1 MSHKSPHKRLSKLR
15 RKHRKPAGLPP
26 GTVVHTGERVSE
38 QVVIRAMR
46 FTEETCDEK
55 TLANVADV
63 QSFLTHPGV
72 KWIDVAGLH
81 DTRLIEAIGKSVS
94 IHPLAVEDIANT
106 HQRPKIED
114 YPEQLIVYLRDF
126 ERDESKGLLDDQV
139 TLILGK
145 DYVLTFCEREPSEFD
160 VIRERIR
167 NKQGQLRLR
176 DADYLLYRLLDIL
189 VDQYFE
195 LLDTHADE
203 VDRQQAF
210 LLEGAVGKPLL
221 QEIMNT
227 HDELLLLRRS
237 IAPLKDALSA
247 LERRDSHLISPA
259 TRIYFRD
266 VHDHAQHAAEM
277 LDTMREL
284 GAMSI
289 ELYISRLSLRQN
301 DVMRVLTVIATIF
314 LPLTF
319 LVGIWGMNFDNMPEL
334 HWKYGY
340 FLALGLMAIVSLFM
354 LFYFKR
360 KRWTHE
366 ETD

>member
-1 MSHKSPHKRLSKLR
+1 M
-15 RKHRKPAGLPP
+15 
-26 GTVVHTGERVSE
+26 HTGERVSE
-38 QVVIRAMR
+38 QVVILAMR
-46 FTEETCDEK
+46 FAEEMCDEK
-55 TLANVADV
+55 TLTTVADV
-63 QSFLTHPGV
+63 QNFLSHPGI

-81 DTRLIEAIGKSVS
+81 DTKLIEEIGKAVSV
-94 IHPLAVEDIANT
+94 HPLALEDIANT

-114 YPEQLIVYLRDF
+114 YPEQLIVFLRDF
-126 ERDESKGLLDDQV
+126 ERNESSGLVDDQV
-139 TLILGK
+139 TLVLGK
-145 DYVLTFCEREPSEFD
+145 DYVLTFCEREPSEFET
-160 VIRERIR
+160 IRGRIR

-176 DADYLLYRLLDIL
+176 GADYLLYRLLDIL

-195 LLDTHADE
+195 LLDSLSDQ
-203 VDRQQAF
+203 VDREQSL
-210 LLEGAVGKPLL
+210 LLEGSVGKPLL
-221 QEIMNT
+221 QEILNT

-237 IAPLKDALSA
+237 VAPLKDALSA

-277 LDTMREL
+277 LDTLREL

-289 ELYISRLSLRQN
+289 ELHISRLSVRQN
-301 DVMRVLTVIATIF
+301 DVMRVLTVFSTIF

-319 LVGIWGMNFDNMPEL
+319 LVGVWGMNFDVMPEL
-334 HWKYGY
+334 RWKYGY
-340 FLALGLMAIVSLFM
+340 FIALGLMVLISLVM
-354 LFYFKR
+354 LYYFKR